1 MNRIYHDRDTSTSD
15 YREKHRDW
23 QPEAAGPPAGFKF
36 RVTVL
41 TVGVAVTAVT
51 HRAVTVTVRV
61 TSQVFKLPEELS
73 PSHCPGFKLAPLA
86 QPGGAL
92 LDLTRT
98 ESGPTAGSLGP
109 GVTSRRG
116 RAAGNFK

>member
-1 MNRIYHDRDTSTSD
+1 MSLHWQVNAGAGGRLSLSLWIIMNRIYHDRDTSTSD

-51 HRAVTVTVRV
+51 HRRD
-61 TSQVFKLPEELS
+61 
-73 PSHCPGFKLAPLA
+73 SHG
-86 QPGGAL
+86 QSH
-92 LDLTRT
+92 
-98 ESGPTAGSLGP
+98 ESGFQVA
-109 GVTSRRG
+109 
-116 RAAGNFK
+116 